1 MFGGNNLKGNPEK
14 NIGSY
19 HWSVLSILGT
29 DHGLG
34 PWYQE
39 SFFDTTSPP
48 SVFYCHATHIPA
60 QVLQTLLVTLEN
72 DFVLL

>member
-1 MFGGNNLKGNPEK
+1 MKGNPEK
-14 NIGSY
+14 ITGSY
-19 HWSVLSILGT
+19 QWSILSILGT

-39 SFFDTTSPP
+39 IFFRATSPP
-48 SVFYCHATHIPA
+48 SVFYCRATHIPA

-72 DFVLL
+72 DFVLV